1 MRSPKSS
8 DMWTVTLVI
17 NFAMIINHMGDL
29 LCKAALDM
37 ETDLATLFRM
47 KNLEPCELRIYR
59 IKITLSVLVLSSL
72 LFMDMDLY
80 RDIL

>member
-37 ETDLATLFRM
+37 ETYLTTLFRM

-59 IKITLSVLVLSSL
+59 IKITLLALVLSSL